1 MRGKEE
7 KEMVM
12 GGKGERMGWDD
23 GGGGG
28 DGDGKAGGGSNRG

>member
-1 MRGKEE
+1 MKGKEE
-7 KEMVM
+7 KVMVM

-28 DGDGKAGGGSNRG
+28 DGDGKEGEGSNGG